1 MFRCSFQLARQS
13 EVEKNI
19 AVGKH
24 PHASPFFAMQAQS
37 PGQIPFM
44 PPNQMI
50 FNPRLISPR
59 AQQQQ
64 QQQQQLHQHHQIS
77 PLQRHPAQQQLV
89 MFPGQH
95 PAGYG
100 PHPHNVM
107 NQPHMQVSPQR
118 FVQPPGMTPLI
129 MPQHP
134 QAFHG
139 AQASAAVRKE
149 GQQSLKQMKEGT
161 FKGKR
166 DSPSPQNIKSQ
177 KDVNVAG
184 KRDSPS
190 PQSIK
195 QQKDVTLK
203 GKRDTPSPQGIKG
216 DSALQAG
223 FIPLQVNR
231 AQKASARKKEVETS
245 PLSADVSEA
254 ILNY

>member
-1 MFRCSFQLARQS
+1 MFRCFFQLARQS

-64 QQQQQLHQHHQIS
+64 QQLHQHHQISPHQIS

-107 NQPHMQVSPQR
+107 NQPHMQASPQR
-118 FVQPPGMTPLI
+118 FVQPPGMAPLI

-134 QAFHG
+134 QAFQG
-139 AQASAAVRKE
+139 AQAPAAVRN
-149 GQQSLKQMKEGT
+149 EGT
-161 FKGKR
+161 VKGKR
-166 DSPSPQNIKSQ
+166 DSPSLQNIKPQ
-177 KDVNVAG
+177 KDVNVEG

-195 QQKDVTLK
+195 PQKDVTSK

-231 AQKASARKKEVETS
+231 AQKASARKKEVETC
-245 PLSADVSEA
+245 PLSANVSEA